1 MAIKKIT
8 VPHLG
13 DFSDI
18 PVIEVYIKEG
28 DSVAVDDSLIA
39 LESAKAV
46 TDIPSPYAGTI
57 VKVLIKEGDLV
68 NEGTAIAEIEVAE
81 EAEKPKA
88 KGEPAPE
95 PKKEVRAE
103 AVKTEVAEKEAEPS
117 PPASPPSAP
126 KVEAA
131 PLSPPPL
138 GGAYHATPALRRYA
152 RELGVDLSRVTG
164 SGAHGR
170 ILHEDVQRLV
180 KEAISGRGTG
190 ATPSAL
196 EDFSVYGAIE
206 RIPLTRIQKFSGPHL
221 ADSWRAIPHV
231 TQFDEADVTELE
243 AFRRSV
249 KSEIKLSILPFVIK
263 ALSYAL
269 KEYPTLNASF
279 DEAHGEIIL
288 KRYHHIGVAVDTAE
302 GLVVPV
308 VRNVEEKSITE
319 IAAELIALSQRAR
332 ERKLKSEDLAG
343 GSFSVSSL
351 GGIGGTYF
359 TPIINRPEVA
369 ILGLSRIK
377 KQPVWDGEVFAARD
391 ILPLSLSY
399 DHRVV
404 DGATAVRFTSH
415 LATLLNDL
423 RRVLL

>member
-1 MAIKKIT
+1 MAIKEIT

-39 LESAKAV
+39 LDSAKAV

-68 NEGTAIAEIEVAE
+68 NEGTAIAEIEVAAADE
-81 EAEKPKA
+81 KSPAKSEIKAEPPIEAKA
-88 KGEPAPE
+88 QA
-95 PKKEVRAE
+95 
-103 AVKTEVAEKEAEPS
+103 AEKEAEPVETKAAP
-117 PPASPPSAP
+117 PPAP
-126 KVEAA
+126 KGEEA
-131 PLSPPPL
+131 PLSLPPL

-170 ILHEDVQRLV
+170 ILHEDVQRFV
-180 KEAISGRGTG
+180 KESLKGGGVA
-190 ATPSAL
+190 AKPFAL
-196 EDFSVYGAIE
+196 EDFSAYGAIE
-206 RIPLTRIQKFSGPHL
+206 RIPLSRIQKFSGPHL
-221 ADSWRAIPHV
+221 VGSWQAIPHV

-263 ALSYAL
+263 ALSSAL
-269 KEYPTLNASF
+269 KEFPSLNASF
-279 DEAHGEIIL
+279 DEATGEIIL
-288 KRYHHIGVAVDTAE
+288 KRYHHIGVAVDTPE

-308 VRNVEEKSITE
+308 VKNVEGKRITE
-319 IAAELIALSQRAR
+319 IAAELASLSQRAR
-332 ERKLKSEDLAG
+332 DRKLTTEDLAG

-377 KQPVWDGEVFAARD
+377 KQPVWDGEAFAARD

-399 DHRVV
+399 DHRVI
-404 DGATAVRFTSH
+404 DGATAVRFTGH
-415 LATLLNDL
+415 LSGLLTDL

>member
-1 MAIKKIT
+1 MAIKQIT

-28 DSVAVDDSLIA
+28 DSIAVDDSLIA

-68 NEGTAIAEIEVAE
+68 NEGTAIAEIEVA
-81 EAEKPKA
+81 AADEKPPA
-88 KGEPAPE
+88 KSET
-95 PKKEVRAE
+95 
-103 AVKTEVAEKEAEPS
+103 KTEVPKEAKAEMPKEAEPVPTKAAV
-117 PPASPPSAP
+117 PPAP
-126 KVEAA
+126 KVEEA
-131 PLSPPPL
+131 PISLPPL

-164 SGAHGR
+164 SGVHGR

-180 KEAISGRGTG
+180 KEAISGRGT
-190 ATPSAL
+190 AAKPFAL

-206 RIPLTRIQKFSGPHL
+206 RVPLSRIQKFSGPHL
-221 ADSWRAIPHV
+221 VGSWQAIPHV

-249 KSEIKLSILPFVIK
+249 KGEIKLSILPFVIK
-263 ALSYAL
+263 ALSSAL
-269 KEYPTLNASF
+269 KEFPSLNASF
-279 DEAHGEIIL
+279 DEANGEIIL
-288 KRYHHIGVAVDTAE
+288 KRYHHIGVAVDTPE

-308 VRNVEEKSITE
+308 VKNVDQKSITE
-319 IAAELIALSQRAR
+319 IAAELATLSQRAR
-332 ERKLKSEDLAG
+332 DRKLTTEDLAG

-377 KQPVWDGEVFAARD
+377 KQPVWDGEAFVARD

-399 DHRVV
+399 DHRVI
-404 DGATAVRFTSH
+404 DGATAVRFTVH
-415 LATLLNDL
+415 LSALLTDL

>member
-1 MAIKKIT
+1 MAIKQIT

-46 TDIPSPYAGTI
+46 TDIPSPYSGTI
-57 VKVLIKEGDLV
+57 TKVLIKEGDLV
-68 NEGTAIAEIEVAE
+68 NEGTPIAEIEVVE
-81 EAEKPKA
+81 EAGKPQPPVEPKPEEKADSTPPVATPEVKEEPKA
-88 KGEPAPE
+88 APPAPAK
-95 PKKEVRAE
+95 PE
-103 AVKTEVAEKEAEPS
+103 AK
-117 PPASPPSAP
+117 PASLPS
-126 KVEAA
+126 V
-131 PLSPPPL
+131 
-138 GGAYHATPALRRYA
+138 GGTYHATPSLRRYA
-152 RELGVDLSRVTG
+152 RELGVDLSQVTG
-164 SGAHGR
+164 TGEHGR

-180 KEAISGRGTG
+180 KAALSGGT
-190 ATPSAL
+190 AVVAAPFVL
-196 EDFSVYGAIE
+196 EDFAVYGAVE
-206 RIPLTRIQKFSGPHL
+206 RTPLSRIQKFSGPHL
-221 ADSWRAIPHV
+221 TGSWQSIPHV

-249 KSEIKLSILPFVIK
+249 KSDVKLSILPFVIK
-263 ALSYAL
+263 ALVYAL
-269 KEYPTLNASF
+269 KEYPSLNASF
-279 DEAHGEIIL
+279 DEASGEIIL
-288 KRYHHIGVAVDTAE
+288 KHYYHIGVAVDTPE

-308 VRNVEEKSITE
+308 VKDADQKSVIE
-319 IAAELIALSQRAR
+319 IATDLIALSERAR
-332 ERKLKSEDLAG
+332 SRKLKSEDLAG

-369 ILGLSRIK
+369 ILGLSRIAK
-377 KQPVWDGEVFAARD
+377 RPVWNGEEFIARD

-404 DGATAVRFTSH
+404 DGATGVRFTTY
-415 LATLLNDL
+415 LASLLNDL

>member
-1 MAIKKIT
+1 MAIKQIT

-28 DSVAVDDSLIA
+28 DSIAVDDSLIA

-68 NEGTAIAEIEVAE
+68 NEGTAIAEIEVA
-81 EAEKPKA
+81 AADEKPPA
-88 KGEPAPE
+88 KSET
-95 PKKEVRAE
+95 
-103 AVKTEVAEKEAEPS
+103 KTEVPKETKTEPPKEAEPVPTKAAV
-117 PPASPPSAP
+117 PPAP
-126 KVEAA
+126 KVEEA
-131 PLSPPPL
+131 PISLPPL
-138 GGAYHATPALRRYA
+138 GSAYHATPALRRYA

-180 KEAISGRGTG
+180 KEAISGRGT
-190 ATPSAL
+190 AAKPFTL

-206 RIPLTRIQKFSGPHL
+206 RIPLSRIQKFSGPHL
-221 ADSWRAIPHV
+221 VGSWQAIPHV

-263 ALSYAL
+263 ALSSAL
-269 KEYPTLNASF
+269 KEYPSLNASF
-279 DEAHGEIIL
+279 DEANGEIIL
-288 KRYHHIGVAVDTAE
+288 KRYHHIGVAVDTPE

-308 VRNVEEKSITE
+308 VKNVDQKSITE
-319 IAAELIALSQRAR
+319 IAAELASLSQRAR
-332 ERKLKSEDLAG
+332 DRKLTTEDLAG

-369 ILGLSRIK
+369 ILGLSHIM
-377 KQPVWDGEVFAARD
+377 KQPVWDGETFAARD

-399 DHRVV
+399 DHRVI
-404 DGATAVRFTSH
+404 DGATAVRFTVH
-415 LATLLNDL
+415 LSALLTDL

>member
-1 MAIKKIT
+1 MAIKQIT

-46 TDIPSPYAGTI
+46 TDIPSPYSGTI
-57 VKVLIKEGDLV
+57 TKVLIKEGDLV
-68 NEGTAIAEIEVAE
+68 NEGTPIAEIEVVE
-81 EAEKPKA
+81 EAGKPQPPVEPKQEEKADSTPPVATPKA
-88 KGEPAPE
+88 KEEPKAAPPAPAK
-95 PKKEVRAE
+95 PE
-103 AVKTEVAEKEAEPS
+103 AK
-117 PPASPPSAP
+117 PASLPS
-126 KVEAA
+126 V
-131 PLSPPPL
+131 
-138 GGAYHATPALRRYA
+138 GGTYHATPSLRRYA
-152 RELGVDLSRVTG
+152 RELGVDLSQVTG
-164 SGAHGR
+164 TGKHGR

-180 KEAISGRGTG
+180 KAALSGG
-190 ATPSAL
+190 AAVVAAPFAL
-196 EDFSVYGAIE
+196 EDFAVYGAVE
-206 RIPLTRIQKFSGPHL
+206 RIPLSRIQKFSGPHL
-221 ADSWRAIPHV
+221 TGSWQSIPHV

-249 KSEIKLSILPFVIK
+249 KSDVKLSILPFVIK
-263 ALSYAL
+263 ALVYAL
-269 KEYPTLNASF
+269 KEYPSLNASF
-279 DEAHGEIIL
+279 DEASGEIIL
-288 KRYHHIGVAVDTAE
+288 KHYYHIGVAVDTPE

-308 VRNVEEKSITE
+308 VKDADQKSVIE
-319 IAAELIALSQRAR
+319 IATDLIALSERAR
-332 ERKLKSEDLAG
+332 SRKLKSEDLAG

-369 ILGLSRIK
+369 ILGLSRIAK
-377 KQPVWDGEVFAARD
+377 RPVWNGEEFIARD

-404 DGATAVRFTSH
+404 DGATGVRFTTY
-415 LATLLNDL
+415 LASLLNDL

>member
-1 MAIKKIT
+1 MAIKQIT

-46 TDIPSPYAGTI
+46 TDIPSPYSGTI
-57 VKVLIKEGDLV
+57 TKVLIKEGDLV
-68 NEGTAIAEIEVAE
+68 NEGTPIAEIEVVE
-81 EAEKPKA
+81 EAGKPQPPVEPKPEEKADSTPPAATPEAKEEPKA
-88 KGEPAPE
+88 VPPAPAK
-95 PKKEVRAE
+95 PE
-103 AVKTEVAEKEAEPS
+103 AK
-117 PPASPPSAP
+117 PASLPS
-126 KVEAA
+126 V
-131 PLSPPPL
+131 
-138 GGAYHATPALRRYA
+138 GGTYHATPSLRRYA
-152 RELGVDLSRVTG
+152 RELGVDLSQVTG
-164 SGAHGR
+164 TGEHGR

-180 KEAISGRGTG
+180 KAALSGGT
-190 ATPSAL
+190 AVVAAPFAL
-196 EDFSVYGAIE
+196 EDFAVYGAVE
-206 RIPLTRIQKFSGPHL
+206 RIPLSRIQKFSGPHL
-221 ADSWRAIPHV
+221 TGSWQSIPHV

-249 KSEIKLSILPFVIK
+249 KSDVKLSILPFVIK
-263 ALSYAL
+263 ALVYAL
-269 KEYPTLNASF
+269 KEYPALNASF
-279 DEAHGEIIL
+279 DEASGEIIL
-288 KRYHHIGVAVDTAE
+288 KHYYHIGVAVDTPE

-308 VRNVEEKSITE
+308 VKDADQKSVIE
-319 IAAELIALSQRAR
+319 IATDLIALSERAR
-332 ERKLKSEDLAG
+332 SRKLKSEDLAG

-369 ILGLSRIK
+369 ILGLSRIAK
-377 KQPVWDGEVFAARD
+377 RPVWNGEEFIARD

-404 DGATAVRFTSH
+404 DGATGVRFTTY
-415 LATLLNDL
+415 LASLLNDL